1 MNEGWGTT
9 QLEGP
14 GTAGARGQGAVVDAP
29 EGKSAGLEAEA
40 TDRVRT

>member
-1 MNEGWGTT
+1 MEGGA
-9 QLEGP
+9 QHRAGGA

-40 TDRVRT
+40 TDRVST